1 MISLSRRLFAE
12 WFGTMML
19 VATVVGS
26 GIMAEQL
33 AGGNVAI
40 ALLGNTIATGA
51 ILVVLITILGPLSG
65 AHFNPAVSFAFALR
79 REITPKIAALYAIW
93 QIIGGLCGTVLAHL
107 MFEQTVWQTSA
118 HMRSGMAQYGSEFV
132 ATFGLLAVIFGGI
145 CYRQTAVPWLVGLY
159 ITAAYWFTA
168 STSFANP
175 AVTIAR
181 SFTDSF
187 SGIFPGDM
195 PFFIIAQMLAAAAAS
210 LVCGWLFTDQSVK

>member
-1 MISLSRRLFAE
+1 MVSLSRRLFAE

-79 REITPKIAALYAIW
+79 GEITPKIAALYAIW

-210 LVCGWLFTDQSVK
+210 LVCGWLFADQSVK

>member
-1 MISLSRRLFAE
+1 MVSLSRRLFAE

-79 REITPKIAALYAIW
+79 GEITPKIAAVYAIW
-93 QIIGGLCGTVLAHL
+93 QVIGGLCGTVLAHL

-181 SFTDSF
+181 SFTDSLP
-187 SGIFPGDM
+187 GIFPGDM

-210 LVCGWLFTDQSVK
+210 LVCGWLFADQSVK

>member
-1 MISLSRRLFAE
+1 MISLLRRLFAE

-51 ILVVLITILGPLSG
+51 ILVVLITVLGPLSG

-79 REITPKIAALYAIW
+79 GEITPKIAALYAIW

-107 MFEQTVWQTSA
+107 MFEQTVWQTSV

-210 LVCGWLFTDQSVK
+210 LVCGWLFADQSVK

>member
-1 MISLSRRLFAE
+1 MISLSRQLFAE

-51 ILVVLITILGPLSG
+51 ILVVLITVLGPLSG

-79 REITPKIAALYAIW
+79 REITPRIAALYAVW

-210 LVCGWLFTDQSVK
+210 LVCGWLFADQSVK

>member
-1 MISLSRRLFAE
+1 MVSLSRRLFAE

-79 REITPKIAALYAIW
+79 GEITPKIAALYAIW

-195 PFFIIAQMLAAAAAS
+195 PFFIIAQMLAAVAAS
-210 LVCGWLFTDQSVK
+210 LVCGWLFADQSVK